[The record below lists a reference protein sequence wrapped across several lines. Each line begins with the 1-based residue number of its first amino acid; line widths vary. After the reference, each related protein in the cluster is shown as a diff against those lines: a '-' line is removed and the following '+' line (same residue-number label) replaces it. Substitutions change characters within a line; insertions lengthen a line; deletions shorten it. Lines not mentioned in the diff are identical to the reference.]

1 MKGKRLAYLHN
12 HQTFLGSVLHHPKFS
27 KKLILDRVHIVELIH
42 LVRNLFTYV
51 YKQNIN
57 KYVVSSLAPAGG
69 HQAATGDVDTLKWM
83 ETVKLHYSNILLL
96 LLLYFDIS
104 RNSSAVI
111 AFI

>member
-12 HQTFLGSVLHHPKFS
+12 HQTFLGPVLHHPKFS
-27 KKLILDRVHIVELIH
+27 KKLILYRVHIVELIH
-42 LVRNLFTYV
+42 LVRNLFTYI

-57 KYVVSSLAPAGG
+57 KYVVFSLAPAGG
-69 HQAATGDVDTLKWM
+69 HQDATGDVDSLKWT
-83 ETVKLHYSNILLL
+83 ETVKLCYSNILLL

-104 RNSSAVI
+104 GSSLVVI